1 MVKNADMEIR
11 GTTVIAVKKDGKTA
25 LGADGQVT
33 FGNTVLKHNARKV
46 RKIYNDRVLCG
57 FAGSTADAFT
67 LMERFEAK
75 LEQHTGQLLR
85 AAVELAKDW
94 RTDRYLRK
102 LEAMMIVADEKEL
115 YIITGNG
122 DVVEP
127 QKGVAAIG
135 SGGPYAQAAAIA
147 LVENTEL
154 LPREIVERALHI
166 AGDICIYTNQN
177 LTIEEI

>member
-1 MVKNADMEIR
+1 MEIR

-25 LGADGQVT
+25 IGADGQVT
-33 FGNTVLKHNARKV
+33 FGNTVLKHNAKKV
-46 RKIYNDRVLCG
+46 RKIYDNKVVCG

-75 LEQHTGQLLR
+75 LGTHGGQLLR

-102 LEAMMIVADEKEL
+102 LEAMMIVADESAV

-122 DVVEP
+122 DVVETD
-127 QKGVAAIG
+127 KGVAAIG
-135 SGGPYAQAAAIA
+135 SGGSYAQAAAVA
-147 LVENTEL
+147 LTENTEL
-154 LPREIVERALHI
+154 SAAEIVRKSLEI
-166 AGDICIYTNQN
+166 AGDICIYTNKN
-177 LTIEEI
+177 IILEEI